1 LGSLVADDT
10 IAPPAAE
17 VVVAVRVALYLRV
30 STDDKGQTV
39 ENQRLPLREFCAA
52 QGWTD
57 VREYADEASAT
68 DVRGRKAW
76 RLLLDDAAKR
86 KVDLILVW
94 RMDRMARS
102 VLDAAQ
108 TLERLRGW
116 GVGLR
121 SYCEPY
127 LDTTSPFGEALFHI
141 TMAYAQL
148 ERGILSERTRA
159 GMERA
164 RRQGKHI
171 GRPPVTERP
180 GFAERWA
187 EVRVELEAGRLS
199 RSQACRKLEIG
210 YATLLRLLDTGR
222 SKEVAVS

>member
-1 LGSLVADDT
+1 M
-10 IAPPAAE
+10 
-17 VVVAVRVALYLRV
+17 RVALYLRV

-39 ENQRLPLREFCAA
+39 ENQRLPLQEFCAA

-68 DVRGRKAW
+68 DLRGRKAW
-76 RLLLDDAAKR
+76 RQLLDDAAKR

-94 RMDRMARS
+94 RVDRLARS

-148 ERGILSERTRA
+148 ERGILSERTKA
-159 GMERA
+159 GMDRA
-164 RRQGKHI
+164 RRQGKRI
-171 GRPPVTERP
+171 GRPPVTARP
-180 GFAERWA
+180 GFEAKWA
-187 EVRVELEAGRLS
+187 EVRGELEAGRIS
-199 RSQACRKLEIG
+199 RSEAARRLQVG
-210 YATLLRLLDTGR
+210 YASLLRLLEGAL
-222 SKEVAVS
+222 KEASA

>member
-1 LGSLVADDT
+1 VR
-10 IAPPAAE
+10 AAI
-17 VVVAVRVALYLRV
+17 YLRV

-39 ENQRLPLREFCAA
+39 ENQRQPLRVFCTA
-52 QGWTD
+52 QGWTEA
-57 VREYADEASAT
+57 VEYADEASAA
-68 DVRGRKAW
+68 DLRGRKAW
-76 RLLLDDAAKR
+76 RQLLDDASKR

-141 TMAYAQL
+141 TMAWAQL
-148 ERGILSERTRA
+148 ERGILSERTKS
-159 GMERA
+159 GMARA
-164 RRQGKHI
+164 RREGRHI
-171 GRPPVTERP
+171 GRPPVTARP

-187 EVRVELEAGRLS
+187 EIHAEVVAGRLS
-199 RSQACRKLEIG
+199 RSQACKRLGVG
-210 YATLLRLLDTGR
+210 YATLLRLLADPPPDERAG
-222 SKEVAVS
+222 